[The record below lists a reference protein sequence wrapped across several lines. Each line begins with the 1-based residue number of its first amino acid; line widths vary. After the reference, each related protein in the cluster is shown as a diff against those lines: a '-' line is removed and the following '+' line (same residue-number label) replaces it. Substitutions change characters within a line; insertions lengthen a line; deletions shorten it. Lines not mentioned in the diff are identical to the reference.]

1 MIAAY
6 QATGDKAYMDYV
18 TERHAL
24 LADIVPFF
32 KQIHSKGGKIDV
44 NVRRVVEPHALDD
57 AGAVCCSMIK
67 SLLRDAKQPLRPLI
81 DNYADYIMNK
91 EYRLSDGTFA
101 RLRPQKNTVW
111 LDDMFMGIPTVAYM
125 GRLTGDGGYY
135 DEAARQ
141 VGLIDTTQTWLKIQ
155 QMDATKAVYQSQKP
169 DMERQ
174 IAATRQQ
181 LAKAQQDEQRYRE
194 LVADGAA
201 PSKMFDDATSQV
213 KVLQKQLDAQISSL
227 STSTQALDKQ
237 MAAAEIQKAQLQDM
251 LRKCHILTPIKG
263 IILEKYVEQ
272 GEFVSVGKPL
282 FKIADTESMKLRAY
296 VTSAQLQNLKIGQ
309 KVKVFA
315 NYGDG
320 QRKEYAGTISWI
332 SSRSEFTPK
341 TILTDDERAD
351 LVYAV
356 KVAIKNDGFVKI
368 GMYGEVKLSEK

>member
-1 MIAAY
+1 MQKIYVLAGAALIMAACGGSEKDY
-6 QATGDKAYMDYV
+6 DATGTFEATETTVFAEQSGVLLSFDVHEGDK
-18 TERHAL
+18 
-24 LADIVPFF
+24 I
-32 KQIHSKGGKIDV
+32 
-44 NVRRVVEPHALDD
+44 
-57 AGAVCCSMIK
+57 
-67 SLLRDAKQPLRPLI
+67 
-81 DNYADYIMNK
+81 
-91 EYRLSDGTFA
+91 
-101 RLRPQKNTVW
+101 
-111 LDDMFMGIPTVAYM
+111 
-125 GRLTGDGGYY
+125 
-135 DEAARQ
+135 EAARE

-155 QMDATKAVYQSQKP
+155 QTDATKAVYQSQKP

-227 STSTQALDKQ
+227 NTSTQALDKQ
-237 MAAAEIQKAQLQDM
+237 TAAADVQKAQLKDM
-251 LRKCHILTPIKG
+251 LRKCHILSPIKG
-263 IILEKYVEQ
+263 IVLEKYVEQ
-272 GEFVSVGKPL
+272 GEFVPL

-296 VTSAQLQNLKIGQ
+296 VTSAQLQNIKIGQ
-309 KVKVFA
+309 QVKVFA
-315 NYGDG
+315 DYGDG

-368 GMYGEVKLSEK
+368 GMYGELKL